1 MNCYDEIFNTIK
13 ELIENKEISSYQIN
27 KDTGISYGNI
37 NAMRRRERRIEN
49 LSLKNAKIL
58 YEYAKKYCNISIEF
72 NRHTITAQTS
82 D

>member
-37 NAMRRRERRIEN
+37 NAMRREKKIEN

-58 YEYAKKYCNISIEF
+58 YEYAKKVL
-72 NRHTITAQTS
+72 
-82 D
+82 

>member
-27 KDTGISYGNI
+27 KDTGISYSNI
-37 NAMRRRERRIEN
+37 NAMSRGERRIEN

-58 YEYAKKYCNISIEF
+58 YEYAKKVL
-72 NRHTITAQTS
+72 
-82 D
+82 

>member
-37 NAMRRRERRIEN
+37 NAMRRGERRIEN
-49 LSLKNAKIL
+49 LSLRMQRSYMNMLKGIVIL
-58 YEYAKKYCNISIEF
+58 LLF
-72 NRHTITAQTS
+72 W
-82 D
+82 

>member
-1 MNCYDEIFNTIK
+1 K

-58 YEYAKKYCNISIEF
+58 YEYAKKVL
-72 NRHTITAQTS
+72 
-82 D
+82 